1 MTILGRLRRVV
12 MDFSWLWLP
21 KDNKKVVHTNI
32 NGYALLVLANE
43 DVGRTILYDRKFE
56 DADVRF
62 LANAIPDDA
71 VCVDVGANVGY
82 FTMLFA
88 KLSPRGNVYAFEPL
102 QLNGSLLR
110 ASAAL
115 NRYDNI
121 EIFEVAMGDA
131 TGETSLTQSS
141 DGAYS
146 SIIDTKRAPAERT
159 VTVGLTTLD
168 HFVESKGIFRIDVLK
183 IDVEGAET
191 LVVAG
196 GARTLQDASRRPRII
211 LMELCE
217 KNLEV
222 FGSTSKNLLDTMAS
236 FGYTAHVNDDDG
248 LRRLDGERLG
258 PTGNV
263 VFLAPDP
270 ALPLRHPDRLG

>member
-1 MTILGRLRRVV
+1 MTILSKLRRVA

-21 KDNKKVVHTNI
+21 KKNKKVVHTTI

-43 DVGRTILYDRKFE
+43 DVGRAILYDRKFE
-56 DADVRF
+56 DADVKF
-62 LANAIPDDA
+62 LAGVIPDDA
-71 VCVDVGANVGY
+71 ICIDVGANVGY

-102 QLNGSLLR
+102 QLNASLLR

-121 EIFEVAMGDA
+121 ETFEVAVGNA
-131 TGETSLTQSS
+131 IGETSLTQSS

-168 HFVESKGIFRIDVLK
+168 HFVENRGIPKIDVLK
-183 IDVEGAET
+183 IDVEGAEA
-191 LVVAG
+191 LVVSG
-196 GARTLQDASRRPRII
+196 GARTFHDDSRRPQIV

-217 KNLEV
+217 KNLAA
-222 FGSTSKNLLDTMAS
+222 FDSTSKNLLDMMAS

-248 LRRLDGERLG
+248 LRRLNDGQLG

-263 VFLAPDP
+263 VFLAPNP
-270 ALPLRHPDRLG
+270 TLISAASR